1 MDKQIG
7 RIAVAVFAAIAL
19 LGCKNGE
26 TKQEEPP
33 PIPVSVFTAK
43 VTDVPIALEYP
54 AKLHSS
60 GFVEVRAKVGGTLLG
75 REYVEGTQV
84 KQGSILFVIDPA
96 KYEAAKDA
104 AQAAFNQAERE
115 YKRTQKLFSNAAVS
129 ERERDAA
136 LAAYESTKA
145 ALANAV
151 IDLDYAK
158 VKAPI
163 GGFVGQKALDVG
175 NLISAGTLLT
185 TITQTDPLYAEFAFS
200 GMERLREGYA
210 LEKGTWTDPTGIN
223 VALKSESGALYTE
236 NGKIDFIDAAIDNQS
251 GSVKARAVIPNP
263 RGTLLPG
270 QFARVRLTGIIKK
283 NAVSIPQEVLM
294 QGPQGSFVYV
304 VKDGKAA
311 AQPVT
316 LEQAEGD
323 NFIIS
328 DGLKDGDLVIAD
340 NLTKIRIRPDAPVAP
355 ISQTNQ

>member
-19 LGCKNGE
+19 IGCKNGE
-26 TKQEEPP
+26 TEQAPP
-33 PIPVSVFTAK
+33 QIQAIPVSVFTAK

-60 GFVEVRAKVGGTLLG
+60 GFVEVRAKVGGTLLK

-84 KQGSILFVIDPA
+84 KEGSTLFVIDPA
-96 KYEAAKDA
+96 KYEATKDA

-163 GGFVGQKALDVG
+163 SGFVGQKALDVG

-210 LEKGTWTDPTGIN
+210 LEKGTWTDPSIN

-311 AQPVT
+311 AQSVT
-316 LEQAEGD
+316 LEQSAGD
-323 NFIIS
+323 NFILS
-328 DGLKDGDLVIAD
+328 DGLKDGDLIIAN
-340 NLTKIRIRPDAPVAP
+340 NLTKIRPGAPVAP